1 MKKNLFVIG
10 VLILFVIRVFAQD
23 SQNKYDYLKI
33 TQINGKDCLNIRA
46 KALSL
51 GTNFFEKNPVETV
64 NFKKFMDSEP
74 TITQSEGFFFCK
86 ELDDWQRKADHEY
99 PLTLT
104 EKRAAQRVV
113 HLAEGVSVYLFG
125 DSLKD
130 LRRDQFIMLWVSL
143 TRKAVKNRHR
153 DLQSDFVKESWFI
166 AQTGELVWN
175 LMPKS
180 WTVEDIRVFALYRP
194 DNLAVNLLVDPG
206 ANIMTKIIL
215 FPEIKYHKIFSYDLI
230 NKSSKDLKKYAI
242 YK

>member
-1 MKKNLFVIG
+1 MKKVMFVFLLL
-10 VLILFVIRVFAQD
+10 LIVFSIFAQD
-23 SQNKYDYLKI
+23 SHDKYDYLKI
-33 TQINGKDCLNIRA
+33 TRAKGKDCLNIRV

-51 GTNFFEKNPVETV
+51 GTNFLEKNPVETV
-64 NFKKFMDSEP
+64 NFQKFMDSEP
-74 TITQSEGFFFCK
+74 AITQPEGFFLCE
-86 ELDDWQRKADHEY
+86 ELDDWRKKTNHEY

-104 EKRAAQRVV
+104 EKRAAQWAAN
-113 HLAEGVSVYLFG
+113 LAEDVAVCLFS

-143 TRKAVKNRHR
+143 TRKAIKVRNC
-153 DLQSDFVKESWFI
+153 DLQNDFVKKSCFI

-180 WTVEDIRVFALYRP
+180 WTVEDVRVFTLSAS
-194 DNLAVNLLVDPG
+194 DDLAVNLLVDPG

-215 FPEIKYHKIFSYDLI
+215 FPEVKYHKRFSYDLV
-230 NKSSKDLKKYAI
+230 NKSSKDLKNYAI

>member
-1 MKKNLFVIG
+1 MKKVMFVFLLL
-10 VLILFVIRVFAQD
+10 LIVFSIFAQD

-33 TQINGKDCLNIRA
+33 TQVNGKDCLNIRA

-51 GTNFFEKNPVETV
+51 GTNFLEKNPVKTV
-64 NFKKFMDSEP
+64 NFQKFMDSEP
-74 TITQSEGFFFCK
+74 TITQPEGFFLCE
-86 ELDDWQRKADHEY
+86 ELDDWQRKANHEH

-104 EKRAAQRVV
+104 EKRAAQRVA
-113 HLAEGVSVYLFG
+113 HLAEGVAVCLFG

-153 DLQSDFVKESWFI
+153 DLQSNFVKESWFI

-180 WTVEDIRVFALYRP
+180 WTVEDTRAFALYRP

-206 ANIMTKIIL
+206 ANIMTKMIL
-215 FPEIKYHKIFSYDLI
+215 FPEIKYHKRFSYDLV